1 MPQSFGPLDTTTFTT
16 TMYPGE
22 RFNGY
27 SHLFG
32 VLLTTAG
39 SALLLARTVPGDDP
53 AKTTSALIFAFSM
66 VTLYAA
72 STLFHSTRGRMK
84 LFWQRVDHCAIY
96 MLIAG
101 TYTPFALVTLHG
113 GWGWTLLAAIWAMAL
128 FGIAREL
135 QPGEPPQPS
144 LLLYLGMGWLG
155 VLAAAPL
162 VARLDSAGLAWL
174 IVGAGLYS
182 AGTVFY
188 RNRRGWRHA
197 HGMWHVFVLGGTAAH
212 FITVSQFVL

>member
-1 MPQSFGPLDTTTFTT
+1 
-16 TMYPGE
+16 MYHGE

-32 VLLTTAG
+32 LLLATAG
-39 SALLLARTVPGDDP
+39 SALLLAKTVPGDDP
-53 AKTTSALIFAFSM
+53 AKTTSALVFAISM
-66 VTLYAA
+66 VTLYGA

-84 LFWQRVDHCAIY
+84 VFWQRVDHCAIY
-96 MLIAG
+96 LLIAG
-101 TYTPFALVTLHG
+101 TYTPFALVTLQG
-113 GWGWTLLAAIWAMAL
+113 AWGWALLAAIWSVAL

-135 QPGEPPQPS
+135 APGDPPEPS

-162 VARLDSAGLAWL
+162 VARLDSGGLTWL
-174 IVGAGLYS
+174 MIGAALYS

-188 RNRRGWRHA
+188 RNPRGWRHA
-197 HGMWHVFVLGGTAAH
+197 HGTWHLFVLGGTACH
-212 FITVSQFVL
+212 FVTVSLFVL